1 MLTTH
6 TPDRRQF
13 GATVLGAGFFGISSV
28 RGAANAT
35 PRHAATAVPVPP
47 EILAALPAAQLIGS
61 GTYRYFGL
69 RIYDI
74 RLWAAPGFQAPR
86 YDTESLALALVYAR
100 SLDGAAIAERS
111 ITEMRRIAPPNAS
124 FAAVQAKTWQ
134 TFMQSAF
141 PNVVAQD
148 RIVGFGNGA
157 GGVQFFHN
165 GRATAKVTDQE
176 FTKLFFGIWL
186 SPQTSDQALR
196 QSLIASASP

>member
-1 MLTTH
+1 MLISH
-6 TPDRRQF
+6 APHRRQF
-13 GATVLGAGFFGISSV
+13 GATILGAGLLGISSV
-28 RGAANAT
+28 RGAANAA
-35 PRHAATAVPVPP
+35 PQQAATAVPVPP
-47 EILAALPAAQLIGS
+47 EILAVLPTAQLIGS
-61 GTYRYFGL
+61 GTYRFFGL

-111 ITEMRRIAPPNAS
+111 ITEMRRIAAPDVEL
-124 FAAVQAKTWQ
+124 AAGQAKTWQ
-134 TFMQSAF
+134 TFMQGAF

-148 RIVGFGNGA
+148 RIVGLGNGA

-176 FTKLFFGIWL
+176 FAKLFFGIWL